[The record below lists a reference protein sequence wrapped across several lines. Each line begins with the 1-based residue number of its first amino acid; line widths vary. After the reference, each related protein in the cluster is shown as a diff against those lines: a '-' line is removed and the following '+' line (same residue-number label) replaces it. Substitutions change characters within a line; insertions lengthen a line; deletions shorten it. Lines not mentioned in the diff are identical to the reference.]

1 MTNDT
6 TIVHESPSL
15 LRAWWMNKNLRYDVA
30 MSSII
35 LIINIAAIVYM
46 ITHKIP
52 LNKADP
58 ALLIL
63 VVSII
68 FYVLFGIVSC
78 ISWVMAIENVRLA
91 SEAYVYGRI
100 GHTSGFGIFLD
111 LLYSISP
118 HLALHFGLPCLL
130 WFVAAMIAPCCPYL
144 WKGLC
149 KRVQELRDWWKF
161 VNRPQ
166 SSVVIV

>member
-1 MTNDT
+1 
-6 TIVHESPSL
+6 
-15 LRAWWMNKNLRYDVA
+15 MNKNLRYDVA

-68 FYVLFGIVSC
+68 FYVWFGIVSC

-149 KRVQELRDWWKF
+149 KRVQELRDWWKL